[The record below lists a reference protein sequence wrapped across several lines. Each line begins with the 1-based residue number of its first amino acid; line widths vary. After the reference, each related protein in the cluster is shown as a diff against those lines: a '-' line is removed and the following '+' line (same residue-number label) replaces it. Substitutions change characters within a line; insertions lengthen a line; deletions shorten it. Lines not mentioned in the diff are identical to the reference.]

1 VLPPP
6 PLDPLDHVDINCLN
20 AKGTGATLIK
30 CSHYSHFK
38 CLTEYLTSNESDT
51 RKRETRKI
59 IGLDFSTF
67 QCPLCKHIA
76 NVLLPCG
83 TLGDG
88 LVSLIPKEKTYEI
101 LEF

>member
-1 VLPPP
+1 M
-6 PLDPLDHVDINCLN
+6 
-20 AKGTGATLIK
+20 
-30 CSHYSHFK
+30 
-38 CLTEYLTSNESDT
+38 
-51 RKRETRKI
+51 RKI

-67 QCPLCKHIA
+67 QCPLCKHTA

-88 LVSLIPKEKTYEI
+88 LVSLIPKEKAYET